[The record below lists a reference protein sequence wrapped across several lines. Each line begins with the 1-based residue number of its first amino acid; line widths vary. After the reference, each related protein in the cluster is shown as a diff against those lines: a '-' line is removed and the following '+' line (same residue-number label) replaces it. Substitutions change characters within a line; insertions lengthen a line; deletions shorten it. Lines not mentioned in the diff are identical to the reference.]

1 MMALAM
7 RGTMILRMTANDDYV
22 LLDAW
27 RAGDRNAGDK
37 LLRRHFDSLYCFFRN
52 KVDTGMDDLIQRTFL
67 ALVKAK
73 DQFRKQSSFRTYLF
87 TVARHELYRHYR
99 QLKRQRAAVD
109 LAAQSVEDLGTSPSR
124 LLARHKE
131 QQILLAAL
139 RKIPVDLQI
148 AIELHYWEG
157 FSTSAI
163 ADVLGIPHGTAKSR
177 LRRAREALEVA
188 MKRVAASPDAR
199 RSTMMNFERWA
210 QSIRRCVEPGSG
222 GGD

>member
-1 MMALAM
+1 M
-7 RGTMILRMTANDDYV
+7 RTTAKGDFE
-22 LLDAW
+22 LLDEW
-27 RAGDRNAGDK
+27 RAGDRDAGDK

-52 KVDTGMDDLIQRTFL
+52 KVDVGLDDLIQRTFL

-99 QLKRQRAAVD
+99 ELKRERAAVD
-109 LAAQSVEDLGTSPSR
+109 LGAQSVEDLGTSPSR
-124 LLARHKE
+124 ILARRTE
-131 QQILLAAL
+131 QQLLLAAL

-157 FSTSAI
+157 FSTAAI
-163 ADVLGIPHGTAKSR
+163 AEVLGIPQGTAKSR

-188 MKRVAASPDAR
+188 MTRVAATPDVR
-199 RSTMMNFERWA
+199 RSTAHNFERWA
-210 QSIRRCVEPGSG
+210 QSIRRCVAP
-222 GGD
+222 GGDAE